1 MQSVTISEIW
11 QWFTAVGL
19 PALGTLV
26 WSYRNEIKMLSEFKV
41 RSEVERENMQVE
53 IAELKKN
60 QLDLRAEIRDEIRTL
75 GQDIK
80 ADMAANMAA
89 IRADIKE
96 SKK

>member
-1 MQSVTISEIW
+1 METITIAAIW
-11 QWFTAVGL
+11 QWITAVVI
-19 PALGTLV
+19 PAAGALM

-41 RSEVERENMQVE
+41 RSEVERDNMQAKISDLE
-53 IAELKKN
+53 KN
-60 QLDLRAEIRDEIRTL
+60 QLDFRAEIKDEIRTL

-80 ADMAANMAA
+80 ADMMA

>member
-1 MQSVTISEIW
+1 METITIAAIW
-11 QWFTAVGL
+11 QWITAVVI
-19 PALGTLV
+19 PAAGALM

-41 RSEVERENMQVE
+41 RSEVERDNMQAK
-53 IAELKKN
+53 IADLEKN
-60 QLDLRAEIRDEIRTL
+60 QLDFRAEIKDEIRTL

-80 ADMAANMAA
+80 ADMMA

>member
-1 MQSVTISEIW
+1 MESITIAAIW
-11 QWFTAVGL
+11 QWITAVVI
-19 PALGTLV
+19 PAAGALM

-41 RSEVERENMQVE
+41 RSEVERENMQAK
-53 IAELKKN
+53 IANLEKN
-60 QLDLRAEIRDEIRTL
+60 QLDLRAEIRDEIRTM

-96 SKK
+96 SRK

>member
-1 MQSVTISEIW
+1 MESITIAAIW
-11 QWFTAVGL
+11 QWITAVVI
-19 PALGTLV
+19 PAAGALM

-41 RSEVERENMQVE
+41 RSEVERENMQSK
-53 IAELKKN
+53 IANLEKN
-60 QLDLRAEIRDEIRTL
+60 QLDLRAEIRDEIRTM

>member
-1 MQSVTISEIW
+1 MESITIAAIW
-11 QWFTAVGL
+11 QWITAVVI
-19 PALGTLV
+19 PAAGALM

-41 RSEVERENMQVE
+41 RSEVERENMQAK
-53 IAELKKN
+53 IANLEKN
-60 QLDLRAEIRDEIRTL
+60 QLDLRAEIRDEIRTM

>member
-1 MQSVTISEIW
+1 METITIAAIW
-11 QWFTAVGL
+11 QWITAVVI
-19 PALGTLV
+19 PAAGALM

-41 RSEVERENMQVE
+41 RSEVERDNMQAE
-53 IAELKKN
+53 IADLKKN
-60 QLDLRAEIRDEIRTL
+60 QLDFRAEIKDEIRTL

-80 ADMAANMAA
+80 ADMMA